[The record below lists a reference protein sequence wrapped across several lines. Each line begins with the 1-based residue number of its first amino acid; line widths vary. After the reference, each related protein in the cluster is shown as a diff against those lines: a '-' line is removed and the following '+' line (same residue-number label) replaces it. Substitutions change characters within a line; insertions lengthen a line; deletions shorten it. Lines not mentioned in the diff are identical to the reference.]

1 VVLQESVPMSHP
13 EDDSVEKLEEKIHKV
28 EHVLI
33 VQGTL
38 KAIEELKS

>member
-1 VVLQESVPMSHP
+1 VVVQEPIPLTHP
-13 EDDSVEKLEEKIHKV
+13 EDDSVESLEEKIHNV

-38 KAIEELKS
+38 KAIEELQV